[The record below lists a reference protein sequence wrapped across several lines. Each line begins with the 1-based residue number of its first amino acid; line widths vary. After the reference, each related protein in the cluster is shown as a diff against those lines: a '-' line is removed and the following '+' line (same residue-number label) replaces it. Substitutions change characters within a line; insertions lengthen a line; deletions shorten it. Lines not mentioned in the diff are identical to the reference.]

1 MQKNEKNGKCN
12 IGLRNACYVCDYLT
26 PADEEISIRIKY
38 FRGVQEMSGNDNRG
52 GIGFTGKKGGETVA
66 KFDYEIFY
74 GDYMAIG
81 FNAKKYTE
89 EQALKI
95 AAKELDADIE
105 QLTIEP
111 AFIYYGYGTDEA
123 GEKRQ
128 GYWLT
133 MEPRGNTID
142 AWAVIY

>member
-52 GIGFTGKKGGETVA
+52 GIGSTGKKGGEKVA
-66 KFDYEIFY
+66 KFDYEFFY

>member
-1 MQKNEKNGKCN
+1 M
-12 IGLRNACYVCDYLT
+12 
-26 PADEEISIRIKY
+26 
-38 FRGVQEMSGNDNRG
+38 
-52 GIGFTGKKGGETVA
+52 A
-66 KFDYEIFY
+66 KFDYANFY
-74 GDYMAIG
+74 GDYTAIG

-105 QLTIEP
+105 QLTIES
-111 AFIYYGYGTDEA
+111 AFIYYGYGTDEV